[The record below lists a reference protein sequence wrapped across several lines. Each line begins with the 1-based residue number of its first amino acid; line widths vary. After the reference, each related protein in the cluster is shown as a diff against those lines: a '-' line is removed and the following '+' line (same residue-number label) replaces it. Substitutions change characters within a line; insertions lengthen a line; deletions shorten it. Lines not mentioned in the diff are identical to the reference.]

1 MAKYMVSFWKDGMLY
16 ETEVE
21 AMSFQEANDL
31 LLKSNQSA
39 LRPAELAVDKM
50 ERAAKWLHEHGFK
63 RAASEPLDECVV
75 ARNGSVEIKFDG
87 EVFVATEL
95 DTMVCGPKCKDPEM
109 AIEGLEKFFSDHA
122 ERVRKVRLWTTR

>member
-1 MAKYMVSFWKDGMLY
+1 MAKYTVSFWKNNSLY

-21 AMSFQEANDL
+21 ASSFQEAHAL
-31 LLKSNQSA
+31 SLKSNQSTW
-39 LRPAELAVDKM
+39 RPAESATEKI
-50 ERAAKWLHEHGFK
+50 ERAAKWLHEHGFEK
-63 RAASEPLDECVV
+63 TAGEPLNECVV
-75 ARNGSVEIKFDG
+75 ARNGSVEMKFDG

-122 ERVRKVRLWTTR
+122 ERVRKVLMQKP